1 MPPEIAL
8 QLYTLRDQIARD
20 FAGIIGQI
28 AEIGYPAVETI
39 GFSGALTPEKL
50 GAAIRRAGLR
60 VVSAH
65 APLPLDGRKNE
76 VLDAMAAL
84 DCRHLVCG
92 WVDPGNYAS
101 PDAIRKIADLF
112 NRAGEVASA
121 AGLRFSIHNHWFEFE
136 TVDGVPAYH
145 ILLAHLSPTV
155 LFEIDTYWVKTAGA
169 DPAQV
174 LAELGPRAPLVHVKD
189 GPADHPESSMVA
201 VGQGSLDFREILPAG
216 APYTEVHIVELD
228 RCETDM
234 MAAVR
239 ESYAY
244 LTVSGLSTG
253 SSAKS

>member
-8 QLYTLRDQIARD
+8 QLYTLRDLIARD
-20 FAGIIGQI
+20 FEGMIGQI

-39 GFSGALTPEKL
+39 GFSGALTPDKM
-50 GAAIRRAGLR
+50 GKTIHRAGLR

-65 APLPLDGRKNE
+65 APLPLDGRKYQ
-76 VLDAMAAL
+76 VLDALAAL
-84 DCRHLVCG
+84 DCSHLVCG
-92 WVDPGNYAS
+92 WVDPGNYGS
-101 PDAIRKIADLF
+101 PSAIQKIADLF
-112 NRAGEVASA
+112 NQAGEVANA
-121 AGLRFSIHNHWFEFE
+121 AGLRFSVHNHWFEFE

-145 ILLAHLSPTV
+145 ILMEHLSPTV

-189 GPADHPESSMVA
+189 GPADHPDSPMVA
-201 VGQGSLDFREILPAG
+201 VGRGTLDFSEILPAG
-216 APYTEVHIVELD
+216 APHTEAHIVELD

-244 LTVSGLSTG
+244 LTENGLSSG
-253 SSAKS
+253 FKV